1 MNMKSAAYENGQR
14 DGQKAWDTLIG
25 KASSSKRED
34 LAHLYM
40 RGVIDT
46 VEENM
51 AEAEEDE

>member
-1 MNMKSAAYENGQR
+1 MKSAAYENGQR